1 VLGAR
6 NETKL
11 LLHNQSEFRAKPE
24 CVQAKLILD
33 RGAGAQYLYI
43 NLGKEILKAVANAH
57 NPSEFSLSCL
67 DSVSFY
73 FPL

>member
-1 VLGAR
+1 
-6 NETKL
+6 
-11 LLHNQSEFRAKPE
+11 
-24 CVQAKLILD
+24 VQANLILN

-67 DSVSFY
+67 AAVGLFPSLDKFQLLRRPAFEY
-73 FPL
+73 FA